1 MANITIEN
9 LQAQINNVSAN
20 VSKNS
25 TEIIRHV
32 NDVKEQMQQ
41 ANARTVALQNEDV
54 RLHRELNEL
63 SATQGNH
70 TIEIGEIK
78 HEQQNTNDNLGLL
91 QSRFDE
97 HVEETNA
104 EHTQLHHEITHL
116 AAGISEN
123 EDVIEQITHHIA
135 AMPECIA
142 LNDAEWEA
150 LKEKDPTKFYFVWE
164 AEENQ

>member
-54 RLHRELNEL
+54 RLHRELYEL
-63 SATQGNH
+63 
-70 TIEIGEIK
+70 
-78 HEQQNTNDNLGLL
+78 
-91 QSRFDE
+91 
-97 HVEETNA
+97 
-104 EHTQLHHEITHL
+104 
-116 AAGISEN
+116 
-123 EDVIEQITHHIA
+123 
-135 AMPECIA
+135 
-142 LNDAEWEA
+142 
-150 LKEKDPTKFYFVWE
+150 
-164 AEENQ
+164 